1 MVYRILVV
9 EDDMI
14 IANAIKK
21 TITKWGYEVECVTDF
36 QDVLGQ
42 FVAFDPQL
50 VLLDISLPYYDGF
63 HWCTEIRKVSKVPI
77 IFISSASDNLNIV
90 MAMNMGGDD
99 YITKPFD
106 LTVLAAKI
114 RALIRRTYDFAG
126 QTNLVEHRGAILNI
140 GDGTL
145 TYRGQEVE
153 LTRNEHRILQLLM
166 ENKGQVVTRETIM
179 THLWETD
186 SYVDDNTLTVNVARL
201 RRKLESLG
209 LDDFIVTKKSVGY
222 MVE

>member
-1 MVYRILVV
+1 MYRILVV

-21 TITKWGYEVECVTDF
+21 AITKWGYQVECVTDF
-36 QDVLGQ
+36 QDVMGQ

>member
-21 TITKWGYEVECVTDF
+21 TITKWGYQVECVTDF